1 MRYRRNVLNEG
12 DIETCG
18 LEGPQSSL
26 AARTRAFHKDFDI
39 LNSVLLSLFGGS
51 LGGYLRSERS
61 AFPGPLE
68 PLASRARPGNGVTAD
83 IGDGDDRVVKG

>member
-1 MRYRRNVLNEG
+1 VRYRRNVLNEG

-39 LNSVLLSLFGGS
+39 LNSVLLGLFGGY
-51 LGGYLRSERS
+51 LGRDLRGEWR
-61 AFPGPLE
+61 AFPGALE
-68 PLASRARPGNGVTAD
+68 PLASRARP
-83 IGDGDDRVVKG
+83 